1 MQTLLSRVLSFA
13 RFIAGVFSYKKL
25 GACQTCVKIRR
36 RLLGVLLLL
45 GYLWLGPG
53 IAESL
58 GTDVSTMLAT
68 GLSGFC
74 VLLLLVK
81 LHSNK
86 A

>member
-1 MQTLLSRVLSFA
+1 M
-13 RFIAGVFSYKKL
+13 
-25 GACQTCVKIRR
+25 
-36 RLLGVLLLL
+36 LLLL